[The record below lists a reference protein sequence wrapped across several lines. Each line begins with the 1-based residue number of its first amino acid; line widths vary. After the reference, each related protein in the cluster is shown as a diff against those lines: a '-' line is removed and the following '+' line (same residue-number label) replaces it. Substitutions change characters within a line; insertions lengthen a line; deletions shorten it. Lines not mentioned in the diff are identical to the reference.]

1 MKKALA
7 PAAKPKHK
15 GKPQGVVDIVPRPFS
30 FCKGSG
36 SPCPITPPELEILPH
51 AGPRGDHPGA
61 RGRGDPLSRKIARF
75 LYRTPHAGLR
85 CAFLGLRRVGGYR
98 GNEIFFMCEILR
110 TLGRP
115 YNANESFFSIGI
127 FRRFGRGKGPFPA
140 GRVLSLPC
148 GERGLPRA
156 STGLCA
162 RVCVR
167 LSRMSRNTTSKA
179 VSDRLVFFRW
189 GGKAKRLSHFF
200 HPKIGGVLRGRRAAF
215 PFPAERTRGR
225 QSARN
230 YCSPN
235 ASRTA
240 CTPPAFPPR
249 FPARNTR
256 KTTPSRDRPHPP
268 RSLFSVPERQ
278 AFPGEVARPAV
289 PLCAPPGG

>member
-36 SPCPITPPELEILPH
+36 SPCPITPPELETLPH
-51 AGPRGDHPGA
+51 AGP
-61 RGRGDPLSRKIARF
+61 
-75 LYRTPHAGLR
+75 R

-110 TLGRP
+110 TLGSP
-115 YNANESFFSIGI
+115 YNANESFFMSAFFDISGAA
-127 FRRFGRGKGPFPA
+127 KGLSRLGVSPFPL
-140 GRVLSLPC
+140 VQ
-148 GERGLPRA
+148 GEGPSPGFHRPLRA
-156 STGLCA
+156 CM
-162 RVCVR
+162 RE

-179 VSDRLVFFRW
+179 KSPKPDFFRW
-189 GGKAKRLSHFF
+189 GEPIWAWKRKTTSHFF
-200 HPKIGGVLRGRRAAF
+200 HLKIGGILWGRRAAF

-256 KTTPSRDRPHPP
+256 KTTPSRGRLRPP
-268 RSLFSVPERQ
+268 RSLFSAPEQQ
-278 AFPGEVARPAV
+278 ASPGEAARPAV